1 MGGWVGVPCLITS
14 LSPAPRAP
22 GGPRFVSLLWGQ
34 QCLPHSQALMDCLFC
49 PLQSPCVL
57 ALKC

>member
-1 MGGWVGVPCLITS
+1 MGVPCLITS

-22 GGPRFVSLLWGQ
+22 GGPRFVSLLWEQ
-34 QCLPHSQALMDCLFC
+34 PCLPHSQALKDGLFC
-49 PLQSPCVL
+49 PLQSLCGL